1 MKKTIPINDSEG
13 CSRTIVSGYWKMFT
27 ANLLRIRGGERDRM
41 TGIMEIYDE
50 EDTILHLPRE
60 KGL

>member
-13 CSRTIVSGYWKMFT
+13 CSRTIVSGYWKMFIS
-27 ANLLRIRGGERDRM
+27 NLLRIRGRDRM

-60 KGL
+60 KDL

>member
-1 MKKTIPINDSEG
+1 MKKIIPINDSDG

-27 ANLLRIRGGERDRM
+27 SNLLRIRGGRDRM

-60 KGL
+60 KDL

>member
-27 ANLLRIRGGERDRM
+27 ANLLRIRGRDRM
-41 TGIMEIYDE
+41 IGIMEIYDE
-50 EDTILHLPRE
+50 EDTILHLPR
-60 KGL
+60 KKDL

>member
-27 ANLLRIRGGERDRM
+27 SNLLRIRGRDRM

-60 KGL
+60 KDL